1 MAVTIKLSDIID
13 SMEFQL
19 DESSAYLNRKT
30 GEITTVMDDEFR
42 AAEEDNFSSDFL
54 GVEEEAVETARKI
67 LDSDDYISLP
77 TKFDIHEYAIMERFC
92 LSLSDEKLSDS
103 MYRSIKGR
111 GAFRRFKDNIHRY
124 DVAEEWY
131 RYRRQE
137 IRDMAIEWC
146 ELNGVT
152 YNDE

>member
-152 YNDE
+152 YND